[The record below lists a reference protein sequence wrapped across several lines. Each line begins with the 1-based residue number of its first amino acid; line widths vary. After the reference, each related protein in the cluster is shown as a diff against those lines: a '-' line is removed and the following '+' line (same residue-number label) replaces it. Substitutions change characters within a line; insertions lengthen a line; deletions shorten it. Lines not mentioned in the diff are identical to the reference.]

1 MFRNVIK
8 NLKKVLQ
15 NETVLLYTR
24 DAEHVFCLGVFTMK
38 TKREIIV
45 KTVDGDQ
52 PCWKVIADA
61 IAMELT
67 KGASNNDREVQR
79 TSE

>member
-1 MFRNVIK
+1 MK
-8 NLKKVLQ
+8 N
-15 NETVLLYTR
+15 
-24 DAEHVFCLGVFTMK
+24 
-38 TKREIIV
+38 KREIIV
-45 KTVDGDQ
+45 KFVPGEQ
-52 PCWKVIADA
+52 PSWKMIANA

>member
-8 NLKKVLQ
+8 NLKKVLRS
-15 NETVLLYTR
+15 ETVLLYTR
-24 DAEHVFCLGVFTMK
+24 DAEHVFCLGVVTMK
-38 TKREIIV
+38 NKREIIV
-45 KTVDGDQ
+45 KFVPGEQ
-52 PCWKVIADA
+52 PNWKMIANA

-79 TSE
+79 TSK